1 MNSAFQFSH
10 PEVKGLISV
19 CVVTRNARESL
30 QNYLSSVEKSMGG
43 EEGWEVIVVDNE
55 STDGTKEML
64 KENFPQAIYIYCQ
77 PGMGFT
83 KGINYAIAESS
94 GEFILIATPST
105 EIKDD
110 AVLILRSYLNHF
122 PEVGVVGPKIINQ
135 DGTTQHSSKKM
146 PTPKV
151 AMLHTLYLFGLI
163 KTNNLLNK
171 YFLYNYTS
179 EEAIEVESLTM
190 SLMLARREVFENV
203 GLLDENL
210 FVWASDVDWCYNVEQ
225 TKWKQFFVPKA
236 VAIHRR
242 NSVSKKQPYKNLL
255 YYHQDLKLF
264 YKKHFSTQNG
274 LIINTL
280 WFIMLQ
286 IRFVL
291 QTIRYIIKGGKDYSF
306 Y

>member
-10 PEVKGLISV
+10 PEVKDLISV

-30 QNYLSSVEKSMGG
+30 QNYLNSLEKSMGG
-43 EEGWEVIVVDNE
+43 KEGWEIVVVDNE
-55 STDGTKEML
+55 STDGTKDML
-64 KENFPQAIYIYCQ
+64 KENFPQAKYVYCE
-77 PGMGFT
+77 PGVGFT

-105 EIKDD
+105 EVKDD

-122 PEVGVVGPKIINQ
+122 PEVGIVGPKIINQ

-151 AMLHTLYLFGLI
+151 AMLHTLYLFGLMKI
-163 KTNNLLNK
+163 NDLLNE

-179 EEAIEVESLTM
+179 EEAIEVKSLTM
-190 SLMLARREVFENV
+190 SLMLARRKVFENV

-225 TKWKQFFVPKA
+225 TAWKQFFIPKA
-236 VAIHRR
+236 VAVHRR

-264 YKKHFSTQNG
+264 YKKHFSTQNS

>member
-1 MNSAFQFSH
+1 
-10 PEVKGLISV
+10 
-19 CVVTRNARESL
+19 
-30 QNYLSSVEKSMGG
+30 
-43 EEGWEVIVVDNE
+43 
-55 STDGTKEML
+55 
-64 KENFPQAIYIYCQ
+64 
-77 PGMGFT
+77 
-83 KGINYAIAESS
+83 
-94 GEFILIATPST
+94 
-105 EIKDD
+105 
-110 AVLILRSYLNHF
+110 
-122 PEVGVVGPKIINQ
+122 
-135 DGTTQHSSKKM
+135 M

-163 KTNNLLNK
+163 KTNNLLNE

-210 FVWASDVDWCYNVEQ
+210 FVWASDVDWCYNVKQ
-225 TKWKQFFVPKA
+225 TVWKQIFIPKA

-286 IRFVL
+286 VRFVL